1 MTQLLRYSPQAD
13 LVIKCKELHL
23 ILYQDTGTCLK
34 HASCGIPK
42 KLDTVRRMGRKKKK
56 KHDCTKEMGA
66 EIAVKQTSQLDGRL
80 ITLRQQ
86 SETAVFKHP
95 ICPL

>member
-1 MTQLLRYSPQAD
+1 MTQLLRYYSPQAD

-42 KLDTVRRMGRKKKK
+42 QLDTVRRMGGGKK

-66 EIAVKQTSQLDGRL
+66 ETAVKQTSQLDGRL